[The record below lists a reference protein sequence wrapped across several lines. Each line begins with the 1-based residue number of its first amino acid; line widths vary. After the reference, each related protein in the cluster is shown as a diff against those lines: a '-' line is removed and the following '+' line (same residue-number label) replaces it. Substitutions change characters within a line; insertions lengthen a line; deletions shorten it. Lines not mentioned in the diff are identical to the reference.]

1 MSEGKK
7 MGRPRYST
15 MEVLVSRGKCPA
27 TWKEDIIALG
37 ARGRNKLHFANY
49 LNISRD
55 TMYKIMDRDPN
66 FADTIKRALQLSQQ
80 WWIDR
85 GLESF
90 EDGKS
95 KKLNTTFWK
104 YYMENVYRDD
114 WRPAKEELDITTNGN
129 SITDN
134 QIVVEI
140 VKQKKDNDEDSNHG
154 HI

>member
-1 MSEGKK
+1 MSEEHRGK
-7 MGRPRYST
+7 GRPRYST
-15 MEVLVSRGKCPA
+15 MEALVSRGKCPA

-55 TMYKIMDRDPN
+55 LMYRIMERDPD
-66 FADTIKRALQLSQQ
+66 FSGTIKKALELSQQ

-95 KKLNTTFWK
+95 KNLNSTFWK

-140 VKQKKDNDEDSNHG
+140 VKQRTDEEKKD
-154 HI
+154 